1 VIRKLRPVRVLAL
14 TVGLSL
20 IVTGCGSSGSNGG
33 MITPKRFIAEAN
45 AICSRADERARALT
59 SGSKL
64 KVEAVGA
71 AATLLEQTENELEK
85 LNPPTG
91 SAAGFHRFLNLARGE
106 IKLVAQLA
114 AAIHK
119 RNLRAS
125 RALTAKLNSSAS
137 NQAAEE
143 IGLTVCAKEV
153 G

>member
-1 VIRKLRPVRVLAL
+1 MRKMAPVRVLAL
-14 TVGLSL
+14 AVGLSL
-20 IVTGCGSSGSNGG
+20 IVAGCGSSGSNGG
-33 MITPKRFIAEAN
+33 VITPKRFIAEAN

-64 KVEAVGA
+64 KVESVGA
-71 AATLLEQTENELEK
+71 AATLLEQTEKELEK
-85 LNPPTG
+85 LHPPAG

-114 AAIHK
+114 AAIHN
-119 RNLRAS
+119 RNRSAA

-137 NQAAEE
+137 NDAAKE